1 MEGGGVPP
9 LPWERDPGLRGLSQ
23 AGKGRRKI
31 LPSERRGWRKEWRAE
46 IPGEAEEDMKV
57 DINPKSRREERS
69 GDFAQRPPRHDG
81 EMKDEPFPR
90 RNDFLSGPGFTSS
103 DPGSDSESENSSQES
118 KLESDNVE
126 DEEDEEEEEEEAEE
140 AKRYIS
146 EKVILAN
153 RLLESEE
160 PVDENRERKLKFKEK
175 LVDLEVPPPP
185 EGTDLGTKDSEIE
198 GDVSGKIS
206 QLHISNEIRPES
218 ILLSFTNGSSSSS
231 NNSLKDGQVLVERS
245 GKFELLNLQDVESQG
260 FLPPIGMPFS
270 KTFSQ
275 EEAPRSSCPTA
286 KGPGRVRKDRPSV
299 RRRFNVFS
307 SSGEPLA
314 CFPQPASNP
323 KHRPSSAV
331 NTARS
336 GGNRKS
342 PRRAKSASI
351 SSVNSTYCLS
361 PRQKERQR
369 QLELQKE
376 ELRKAE
382 EERKREE
389 EEMKKKENELV
400 FKAWLLKKK
409 GQVLEERR
417 IQRAKEMEDM
427 NSRLENRD
435 PQEAFRL
442 WLKKKQEEQMKDKQ
456 IEDLKRQEECLFF
469 LKGAESRDRAFKQW
483 LRRKRVEKQ
492 AEQQAARE
500 QARRHRIEA
509 RRVKQLQHI
518 LSAFSEMTAFRF
530 TDKHS

>member
-1 MEGGGVPP
+1 MEGRGF
-9 LPWERDPGLRGLSQ
+9 LKEDRMNEREGFGSMETGEYEDDFEKDLDWFINEEETQHTGNT
-23 AGKGRRKI
+23 
-31 LPSERRGWRKEWRAE
+31 E

-57 DINPKSRREERS
+57 DIDPKSGGEERS
-69 GDFAQRPPRHDG
+69 GDLAGRHPRHDG
-81 EMKDEPFPR
+81 ELKAEPSPR
-90 RNDFLSGPGFTSS
+90 RDDLLSGPGFSPS

-118 KLESDNVE
+118 KLESDNVL
-126 DEEDEEEEEEEAEE
+126 DDEEEEEEGEEE

-175 LVDLEVPPPP
+175 LVDLEVPPDP
-185 EGTDLGTKDSEIE
+185 EGPGPGTEDAEIE
-198 GDVSGKIS
+198 GEVSGKIS

-218 ILLSFTNGSSSSS
+218 VLLSFTNGSSS
-231 NNSLKDGQVLVERS
+231 NGLKNGQVLVERS

-260 FLPPIGMPFS
+260 FLPPIGVPFS
-270 KTFSQ
+270 RTFSQ
-275 EEAPRSSCPTA
+275 QEVSRSSYPTA
-286 KGPGRVRKDRPSV
+286 RGPGRVRKDKPSI

-314 CFPQPASNP
+314 CIPQPASSP
-323 KHRPSSAV
+323 KHRPSSAA
-331 NTARS
+331 NTVRS

-409 GQVLEERR
+409 EQVLEEKR

-442 WLKKKQEEQMKDKQ
+442 WLKKKQEEQMKEKQ

-500 QARRHRIEA
+500 QARQHRIEA
-509 RRVKQLQHI
+509 RRAKQLQHI

-530 TDKHS
+530 TDKQS

>member
-1 MEGGGVPP
+1 MEGRGF
-9 LPWERDPGLRGLSQ
+9 LKEDRMNEREGFGSMETGEYEDDFEKDLDWFINEEETQHTGNT
-23 AGKGRRKI
+23 
-31 LPSERRGWRKEWRAE
+31 E

-57 DINPKSRREERS
+57 DIDPKSGGEERS
-69 GDFAQRPPRHDG
+69 GDLAGRHPRHDG
-81 EMKDEPFPR
+81 ELKAEPSPR
-90 RNDFLSGPGFTSS
+90 RDDLLSGPGFSPS

-118 KLESDNVE
+118 KLESDNVL
-126 DEEDEEEEEEEAEE
+126 DDEEEEEEGEEE

-175 LVDLEVPPPP
+175 LVDLEVPPDP
-185 EGTDLGTKDSEIE
+185 EGPGPGTEDAEIE
-198 GDVSGKIS
+198 GEVSGKIS

-218 ILLSFTNGSSSSS
+218 VLLSFTNGSSS
-231 NNSLKDGQVLVERS
+231 NGLKNGHVLVERS

-260 FLPPIGMPFS
+260 FLPPIGVPFS
-270 KTFSQ
+270 RTFSQ
-275 EEAPRSSCPTA
+275 QEVSRSSYPTA
-286 KGPGRVRKDRPSV
+286 RGPGRVRKDKPSI

-314 CFPQPASNP
+314 CIPQPASSP
-323 KHRPSSAV
+323 KHRPSSAA
-331 NTARS
+331 NT
-336 GGNRKS
+336 
-342 PRRAKSASI
+342 
-351 SSVNSTYCLS
+351 
-361 PRQKERQR
+361 
-369 QLELQKE
+369 
-376 ELRKAE
+376 E

-409 GQVLEERR
+409 EQVLEEKR

-442 WLKKKQEEQMKDKQ
+442 WLKKKQEEQMKEKQ

-500 QARRHRIEA
+500 QARQHRIEA
-509 RRVKQLQHI
+509 RRAKQLQHI

-530 TDKHS
+530 TDKQS